1 MEIHKMSNR
10 QSINA
15 LLKLA
20 VIADNSAALA
30 KADNA
35 ALKSATEQAYSD
47 IAADILGTMATGCTY
62 TDAARI
68 ARDSLDVQCNDVIF
82 AAIQANEVAFGDLGK
97 LIRKADKLA
106 SRLMAC
112 AYAVIM
118 EAPSGKINKLEA
130 YAAHL
135 RRGYPLCRVS
145 HMGLSPRLADTPDV
159 TRSNAEK
166 IDPNESRI
174 AALLAANEALAMEL
188 EAAKAAL
195 QAVVHGGE
203 IIGNMGQRTGK
214 QRSKIIA

>member
-1 MEIHKMSNR
+1 MSNR

-35 ALKSATEQAYSD
+35 ALKSATEQAYTD
-47 IAADILGTMATGCTY
+47 IADDILGTMVTGATY

-68 ARDSLDVQCNDVIF
+68 ARDTLDEQCNDVIF
-82 AAIQANEVAFGDLGK
+82 NAIQNNEVAFGDLGK

-112 AYAVIM
+112 AYAVVM

-130 YAAHL
+130 FAAHM
-135 RRGYPLCRVS
+135 RKGYPLCLVS
-145 HMGLSPRLADTPDV
+145 HMGLTARLADSPDV
-159 TRSNAEK
+159 IRAAVK
-166 IDPNESRI
+166 VDPNEARI
-174 AALLAANEALAMEL
+174 AALLASNEALAMEL
-188 EAAKAAL
+188 EAARAAL

-203 IIGNMGQRTGK
+203 IIGNVSQKNGK
-214 QRSKIIA
+214 QRSKVA

>member
-1 MEIHKMSNR
+1 MSNR

-35 ALKSATEQAYSD
+35 ALKSATEQAYTD
-47 IAADILGTMATGCTY
+47 IADDILGTMVTGATY

-68 ARDSLDVQCNDVIF
+68 ARDTLDEQCNDVIF
-82 AAIQANEVAFGDLGK
+82 AALQANEIAFGDLGK

-112 AYAVIM
+112 AYTVVM
-118 EAPSGKINKLEA
+118 SAPDGKINKLETF
-130 YAAHL
+130 AAHM
-135 RRGYPLCRVS
+135 RKGYPLCRVS
-145 HMGLSPRLADTPDV
+145 HMGLPSRLADSPDV
-159 TRSNAEK
+159 TRNSSEK
-166 IDPNESRI
+166 VDPNEARI
-174 AALLAANEALAMEL
+174 AALLAANEAMAMEL

-203 IIGNMGQRTGK
+203 IIGNMGQKKGR
-214 QRSKIIA
+214 QRSKVA

>member
-1 MEIHKMSNR
+1 MSNR

-35 ALKSATEQAYSD
+35 ALKSATEQAYTD
-47 IAADILGTMATGCTY
+47 IAGDIIETMVTGATY
-62 TDAARI
+62 SEAARI
-68 ARDSLDVQCNDVIF
+68 ARDTLDAQCNDVIF
-82 AAIQANEVAFGDLGK
+82 NAIQNNEVAFGDLGK

-118 EAPSGKINKLEA
+118 EAPSGKINKLETF
-130 YAAHL
+130 AAHM

-145 HMGLSPRLADTPDV
+145 HMGLTARLADTVSNV
-159 TRSNAEK
+159 TKEDDATIERRAYEARIAELVTANAMLAEAKESAEK
-166 IDPNESRI
+166 
-174 AALLAANEALAMEL
+174 ALAAVM
-188 EAAKAAL
+188 
-195 QAVVHGGE
+195 HGGS
-203 IIGNMGQRTGK
+203 IVGNMAQRSGK
-214 QRSKIIA
+214 QRSKVVA

>member
-1 MEIHKMSNR
+1 MSNR

-35 ALKSATEQAYSD
+35 ALKSATEQAYTD
-47 IAADILGTMATGCTY
+47 IAGDIIEMMVTGATY

-68 ARDSLDVQCNDVIF
+68 ARDTLDEQCNDVIF
-82 AAIQANEVAFGDLGK
+82 AALQANEIAFGDLGK

-112 AYAVIM
+112 AYTVVM
-118 EAPSGKINKLEA
+118 NAPDGKINKLEA
-130 YAAHL
+130 FAAHM

-145 HMGLSPRLADTPDV
+145 HMGLPARLADSPDV
-159 TRSNAEK
+159 TRNNAEK
-166 IDPNESRI
+166 VDPNEARI
-174 AALLAANEALAMEL
+174 AALLSANEALAMEL

-203 IIGNMGQRTGK
+203 IIGNMGQKKGR
-214 QRSKIIA
+214 QRSKVA